1 MSPQPKLFDTHAHLH
16 DPWIGDD
23 LPDVMA
29 RASDA
34 GVDRIVTIGCSLEDS
49 RNAIAVAE
57 QYDNVW
63 ATLGVHPHDAKDWDD
78 ATADHFRR
86 LAESEQVV
94 AIGEIGLDF
103 YRNLSPHPDQYRAFE
118 AQLALA
124 DELELP
130 VVIHSRDAHED
141 TYNILQ
147 QWVGSLSP
155 PAPQG
160 KTSRPHSPSPSAPQ
174 GKTSRPHSASPSA
187 PQGKTSR
194 PHSASPPAARGEM
207 SRRDRGGPPVGV
219 IHCFSGDADL
229 AHRYHNLGFQI
240 SFAGPVTYPKN
251 EALREA
257 AKSLPPEAI
266 VIETDAPYL
275 SPQPQRGKR
284 NEPANIRF
292 TAEQIAQV
300 RGESIETV
308 AGTVTAHASRLY
320 RVR

>member
-16 DPWIGDD
+16 DPRIGDD

-29 RASDA
+29 RASEA
-34 GVDRIVTIGCSLEDS
+34 GVDRIVTVGCSLEDS

-63 ATLGVHPHDAKDWDD
+63 ATLGVHPHDAKGWDD

-86 LAESEQVV
+86 LAESDQVV

-103 YRNLSPHPDQYRAFE
+103 YRNLSPRPDQYRAFE

-130 VVIHSRDAHED
+130 VVIHSRDAHEE

-155 PAPQG
+155 P
-160 KTSRPHSPSPSAPQ
+160 
-174 GKTSRPHSASPSA
+174 A

-292 TAEQIAQV
+292 TANQIAEV
-300 RGESIETV
+300 RSESLNAITNQTTLNAV
-308 AGTVTAHASRLY
+308 RLFGL
-320 RVR
+320 